1 MNLSL
6 ECRRV
11 SQSVLH
17 VVTGAFG
24 YSGSRI
30 AQRLLDRGV
39 TVRTLTNSR
48 RPSPL
53 ANRIEILPLAFDD
66 TTKLVDSLRGADVL
80 YNTYWI
86 RFNHGDFTRQ
96 QAIRNSLKLFDAARH
111 AGVRRIVHVS
121 IANPDEN
128 SPFEYYSGKARLER
142 AIRESGLS
150 HCILRP
156 AVLFGDED
164 ILVNN
169 IAWILRR
176 FPIFGL
182 FGDGSYGIRPIH
194 INDFADL
201 AVKQGF
207 ESESLAVDAVGPER
221 FTYRELVKEIARI
234 LKLRRLILPMP
245 SAIGYHIGRAI
256 GGYVRDMVL
265 TRDEIGA
272 LMAGLLDS
280 NAPSTGGT
288 RLTDWARENAATL
301 GRYYASELSRR
312 SDRHQSYTALQ
323 R

>member
-1 MNLSL
+1 M
-6 ECRRV
+6 
-11 SQSVLH
+11 SQPALH
-17 VVTGAFG
+17 IVTGAFG

-30 AQRLLDRGV
+30 ARRLLDRGV
-39 TVRTLTNSR
+39 KVRTLTNSR

-53 ANRIEILPLAFDD
+53 ADRVEILPFAFDD
-66 TTKLVDSLRGADVL
+66 TAKLTESLRGADVL

-96 QAIRNSLKLFDAARH
+96 EAIRNSLKLFGAARD

-121 IANPDEN
+121 IANPSEN
-128 SPFEYYSGKARLER
+128 SPYEYYSGKARLER

-150 HCILRP
+150 YGILRP

-201 AVKQGF
+201 TVRLGF
-207 ESESLAVDAVGPER
+207 ETANVAVDAVGPER
-221 FTYRELVKEIARI
+221 FTYRELVNEISRI
-234 LKLRRLILPMP
+234 LTLRRLILPMP
-245 SAIGYHIGRAI
+245 AAVGYNIGRVI
-256 GGYVRDMVL
+256 GRFVGDVVL

-272 LMAGLLDS
+272 LMSGLLDS
-280 NAPSTGGT
+280 SEPATGQT
-288 RLTDWARENAATL
+288 RLTDWARANAASL
-301 GRYYASELSRR
+301 GRNYASELSRR
-312 SDRHQSYTALQ
+312 SNRHQSYAALQ
-323 R
+323 Q